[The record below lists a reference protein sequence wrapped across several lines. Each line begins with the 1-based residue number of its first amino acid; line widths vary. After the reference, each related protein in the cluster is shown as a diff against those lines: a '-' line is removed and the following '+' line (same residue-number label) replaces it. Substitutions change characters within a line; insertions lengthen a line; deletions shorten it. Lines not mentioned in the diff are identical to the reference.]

1 MTQIIYGRHPVLAAL
16 RQADCLLEE
25 VVIAQ
30 GTQGHWLGEVSRRA
44 RAAGVRV
51 RELERP
57 ALDRLAG
64 TTHHQG
70 ILARRATYTYKSE
83 SELLDLA
90 SNLSEPPLLVA
101 ADGLTDPMNL
111 GNLSRSAYASGAHG
125 IIIPKERAAGVTPAV
140 LKAAAGALEFLPI
153 FRVTNLADCLKRL
166 KETGLTIVGT
176 DSRAEKSLYDAD
188 LTGPLALVIGS
199 EDKGLR
205 PRVRQQC
212 DLLVAIPMARAEV
225 GSLNA
230 AAAGAVVLF
239 EIRRQRLKIVPS
251 SQFPIPS

>member
-1 MTQIIYGRHPVLAAL
+1 
-16 RQADCLLEE
+16 

-30 GTQGHWLGEVSRRA
+30 GTQGHWLGEVRRLA
-44 RAAGVRV
+44 KASGVRL

-57 ALDRLAG
+57 ALDRIAG

-70 ILARRATYTYKSE
+70 ILARRGIFAYRAET
-83 SELLDLA
+83 ELPDLV
-90 SNLSEPPLLVA
+90 SGLTEPALFVA

-111 GNLSRSAYASGAHG
+111 GNLSRSAYAAGAHG
-125 IIIPKERAAGVTPAV
+125 LIIPRERAAGVTPAV
-140 LKAAAGALEFLPI
+140 LKAAAGALEYLPL
-153 FRVTNLADCLKRL
+153 FRVTNLADCLRRV
-166 KETGLTIVGT
+166 KETGLFIIGT

-188 LTGPLALVIGS
+188 LTGPLAVVIGS

-212 DLLVAIPMARAEV
+212 DLIVSIPMARPEI

-239 EIRRQRLKIVPS
+239 EIRRQRLNKVPS
-251 SQFPIPS
+251 SGFRVPS

>member
-16 RQADCLLEE
+16 RQADNPLEE

-30 GTQGHWLGEVSRRA
+30 GIKGHWLGEVRRLA
-44 RAAGVRV
+44 RALGVRL

-64 TTHHQG
+64 TPHHQG
-70 ILARRATYTYKSE
+70 ILARRGTYAYHSE
-83 SELLDLA
+83 EELLNFVSGLV
-90 SNLSEPPLLVA
+90 EPALLVA

-111 GNLSRSAYASGAHG
+111 GNLSRSALAAGAHG
-125 IIIPKERAAGVTPAV
+125 LIIPKDRAAGVTPAV
-140 LKAAAGALEFLPI
+140 LKAAAGALEYLPLY
-153 FRVTNLADCLKRL
+153 RVTNLADCLGRL
-166 KETGLTIVGT
+166 QEAGLTIIGA
-176 DSRAEKSLYDAD
+176 DSQAEKSLYDAD
-188 LTGPLALVIGS
+188 LTKPLALVIGS

-212 DLLVAIPMARAEV
+212 DLVVAIPMARQEI

-230 AAAGAVVLF
+230 AAAGAVALF
-239 EIRRQRLKIVPS
+239 EIRRQRLR
-251 SQFPIPS
+251 

>member
-16 RQADCLLEE
+16 RRADSPLEE

-30 GTQGHWLGEVSRRA
+30 GTKGPWLGEVRRLA
-44 RAAGVRV
+44 RALGVRL

-64 TTHHQG
+64 TPHHQG
-70 ILARRATYTYKSE
+70 ILARRGTYAYHSE
-83 SELLDLA
+83 EELLNCLPGLA
-90 SNLSEPPLLVA
+90 EPPLLVA

-111 GNLSRSAYASGAHG
+111 GNLSRSALAAGAHG
-125 IIIPKERAAGVTPAV
+125 LIIPKDRAAGVTPAV
-140 LKAAAGALEFLPI
+140 LKAGAGALEYLPLY
-153 FRVTNLADCLKRL
+153 RVTNLADCLRRL
-166 KETGLTIVGT
+166 KEAGLTIIGA
-176 DSRAEKSLYDAD
+176 DARAEKSLYDAD
-188 LTGPLALVIGS
+188 LRGPLVLVIGS

-212 DLLVAIPMARAEV
+212 DLVVAIPMAQPEM

-230 AAAGAVVLF
+230 AAAGAVALF
-239 EIRRQRLKIVPS
+239 EIRRQRLR
-251 SQFPIPS
+251 